1 MATILIVDDRASNR
15 QFLTTLLG
23 RGGHRL
29 LEAAN
34 GADALDLVRAERPH
48 LVITDI
54 LMPNMDGY
62 EFVQH
67 LRSDP
72 ELAATPVIF
81 LTATYRAREARM
93 VAQSCGVE
101 IVLSKPCELQ
111 AILAAVDKAL
121 GVEVSASDSAAAAK
135 QAVAEA
141 DVLRQIDH
149 PGSRYIKDLQAVRL
163 DFDEVI
169 DHSAKLIAQR
179 DLARGLSKQLATN
192 VGSLQRVMA
201 RLSALIEVGMEM
213 ESERDPA
220 KLVQLLFAAACD
232 IIHSMYAAVGVLDE
246 KELTLRH
253 VYTKGIEP
261 RIFQTGD
268 DRRTGLLGSLLS
280 GRRAIRA
287 RSLDTEAGAEGL
299 PAGHP
304 PVLNILAVPIH
315 SADRVYGWIYFADKT
330 GAAEFSVEDERLA
343 NIMAT
348 KLALLYE
355 NLGFYDVIQRHAAK
369 LQIEAVERKR
379 AQEAASVS
387 RARLEGIIDSAMD
400 AIISVDARQQIV
412 LFNAAAERMF
422 GRRYADVIGQPL
434 DLLLPERFRAAHRRH
449 LDEFG
454 STGVSIRGVQAGAL
468 SGLRADGTEFP
479 VEATISQVDI
489 AGTKLFTVIVRDVTE
504 RKQAEEKLRAS
515 EARFRSL
522 TEVSSDWYFE
532 LDGELSI
539 HYTSQGRGQ
548 LSGIP
553 AERVLG
559 RRLWDTNVTPLN
571 FTWEQYRAD
580 LAARKP
586 FRDIEY
592 LRIGE
597 DGNRYYLA
605 LSGEPV
611 FDEAGAFI
619 GYRGVGRNI
628 TFRKQAEEALRESE
642 LRFRQMAENI
652 REVFFLMDAANM
664 QMLYVNPAYE
674 EIWGRSAASLY
685 ENPRSWTESIHPDD
699 RASAIAN
706 LERMQITGR
715 LDDEYRILRGDGTLR
730 RIHVRAYPIRDDA
743 GEIYRI
749 AGIAEDITDSK
760 EAEVKVRALN
770 RVYAVLSGINA
781 LIVRVSDRD
790 ELFKGACRIAVE
802 AGHFRTSWIGL
813 VDRNAMRIVPVAS
826 AGATPEHMTFIKNQ
840 ISLATDKPIGDTL
853 VARAVREKK
862 AFFSNDTQN
871 DPAVRFGKEH
881 AERGTRSV
889 AVLPLLVAD
898 EAVGVLALYTE
909 EAGSFDE
916 EELKLLT
923 ELAGDIAFAVDH
935 IEKAE
940 KLNYLAFYDPLTG
953 LPNRTLFHD
962 RLSHSLHARGGEAPF
977 IAVVLL
983 DLERFRHVNETLG
996 RQAGD
1001 ELLRGVG
1008 ERLLRTND
1016 TAARVGIDIFAFTL
1030 RGARTAAEVNRAV
1043 DAVAMACFAGPFL
1056 LNGGELNAAC
1066 RIGVALH
1073 PADGAD
1079 ADTLLRNAEAALR
1092 RSKRSGDRIV
1102 FYASEMNARVA
1113 EALAMENKLRRALER
1128 QEFVLHYQ
1136 PKVNLADR
1144 RVTGVEALIRW
1155 QDPDEKG
1162 LVPPDR
1168 FIPILEET
1176 GLIVEVGLWV
1186 IGRALTDFGVWAAK
1200 GLAVTRVAVNVSA
1213 IQLQREDFVDRV
1225 TYAVQRSGD
1234 AAARLELE
1242 ITESLLMRDVE
1253 ASKRKLSILRGLGIH
1268 VSMDDFGTG
1277 YSSLSY
1283 MARLPVDTV
1292 KIDRS
1297 FVNGMVGNA
1306 EDASIVGGIIAL
1318 VHSLG
1323 KEVIAE
1329 GVETSEQAQRLAVLG
1344 CDEAQGYHYSRPVP
1358 AAQVEALMRSGGMLP
1373 AVPSA

>member
-1 MATILIVDDRASNR
+1 MATILVVDDRASNR

-23 RGGHRL
+23 YGGHRL

-34 GADALDLVRAERPH
+34 GAEALDLVRAERPD

-72 ELAATPVIF
+72 VLAPTPVIF
-81 LTATYRAREARM
+81 HTATYSAPEARM
-93 VAQSCGVE
+93 LAQSCGVA
-101 IVLSKPCELQ
+101 IVLPKPCEPQ
-111 AILAAVDKAL
+111 EILAAVNKAL

-141 DVLRQIDH
+141 RELPQLDA
-149 PGSRYIKDLQAVRL
+149 PGRRYIKDLQAVKL
-163 DFDEVI
+163 EFDEVI
-169 DHSAKLIAQR
+169 DHSAKLIAER
-179 DLARGLSKQLATN
+179 DLARGLSKQLSAN
-192 VGSLQRVMA
+192 VDSLQRVMS

-213 ESERDPA
+213 EAERDPA
-220 KLVQLLFAAACD
+220 KMVRLLFAAACD
-232 IIHSMYAAVGVLDE
+232 IVDSKYAAVGVLDDHE
-246 KELTLRH
+246 RGFRH
-253 VYTKGIEP
+253 VYAKGIEP
-261 RIFQTGD
+261 RIFQAGD
-268 DRRTGLLGSLLS
+268 NRRAGLLGSLLS
-280 GRRAIRA
+280 RHRAIRV
-287 RSLDTEAGAEGL
+287 RSPGPEAGVAGL
-299 PAGHP
+299 PPGHP
-304 PVLNILAVPIH
+304 RVSSVLAVTIA
-315 SADRVYGWIYFADKT
+315 SANRVYGWIHFADKA
-330 GAAEFSVEDERLA
+330 GSVEFSVEDERLA

-355 NLGFYDVIQRHAAK
+355 NLGLFDIIQRHAAK
-369 LQIEAVERKR
+369 LQIEAAERKR
-379 AQEAASVS
+379 AQEAASAS
-387 RARLEGIIDSAMD
+387 RARLAGILSSAMD

-422 GRRYADVIGQPL
+422 GRRSADVIGQPL
-434 DLLLPERFRAAHRRH
+434 DPLLPERFRAAHRRH

-454 STGVSIRGVQAGAL
+454 STGVSIRGVQAAAL

-489 AGTKLFTVIVRDVTE
+489 AGTKLFTVIVRDTTE
-504 RKQAEEKLRAS
+504 RKQAEE
-515 EARFRSL
+515 
-522 TEVSSDWYFE
+522 
-532 LDGELSI
+532 
-539 HYTSQGRGQ
+539 Q
-548 LSGIP
+548 
-553 AERVLG
+553 
-559 RRLWDTNVTPLN
+559 
-571 FTWEQYRAD
+571 
-580 LAARKP
+580 
-586 FRDIEY
+586 
-592 LRIGE
+592 
-597 DGNRYYLA
+597 
-605 LSGEPV
+605 
-611 FDEAGAFI
+611 
-619 GYRGVGRNI
+619 
-628 TFRKQAEEALRESE
+628 LRESE
-642 LRFRQMAENI
+642 RRFSDMLGNVQLVSLMLDREARITYCNDYLLHLTGWLREEVIGRDWFELFIQPGRDDLH
-652 REVFFLMDAANM
+652 EVFAAQIADLPGAWHHEN
-664 QMLYVNPAYE
+664 
-674 EIWGRSAASLY
+674 EILTRSGGRRLIRWNNTVLRSAAG
-685 ENPRSWTESIHPDD
+685 EVIGTASIGEDTTD
-699 RASAIAN
+699 R
-706 LERMQITGR
+706 
-715 LDDEYRILRGDGTLR
+715 
-730 RIHVRAYPIRDDA
+730 
-743 GEIYRI
+743 
-749 AGIAEDITDSK
+749 K
-760 EAEVKVRALN
+760 EAEDKIKALN
-770 RVYAVLSGINA
+770 RVYSVLSGINA

-790 ELFKGACRIAVE
+790 ELFEGACRIAVE
-802 AGHFRTSWIGL
+802 AGQFRMCWIGL

-826 AGATPEHMTFIKNQ
+826 AGSTPEHMTFIKNQ
-840 ISLATDKPIGDTL
+840 ISLATNTPIGDNL

-862 AFFSNDTQN
+862 AFFSNDTQD
-871 DPAVRFGKEH
+871 DPAVRFRKEH

-889 AVLPLLVAD
+889 AILPLLVAD

-909 EAGSFDE
+909 EAGFFDE
-916 EELKLLT
+916 EEMRLLG

-1008 ERLLRTND
+1008 GRLLRAND
-1016 TAARVGIDIFAFTL
+1016 TAARIGSDMFALTL
-1030 RGARTAAEVNRAV
+1030 RGARTAEEVNRSV
-1043 DAVAMACFAGPFL
+1043 DAIVRACFHERFAL
-1056 LNGGELNAAC
+1056 RGEELSVAC

-1079 ADTLLRNAEAALR
+1079 AETLLRNAEAALH
-1092 RSKRSGDRIV
+1092 RSKRKGERIV
-1102 FYASEMNARVA
+1102 FYAPKMNARVA
-1113 EALAMENKLRRALER
+1113 EALAIENKLRRALER

-1136 PKVNLADR
+1136 PKVNLADG

-1186 IGRALTDFGVWAAK
+1186 IGRALSDVALWAAK
-1200 GLAVTRVAVNVSA
+1200 GLAVPRVAVNVSA
-1213 IQLQREDFVDRV
+1213 IQLQRENFVDRV
-1225 TYAVQRSGD
+1225 IDAVQRSGD
-1234 AAARLELE
+1234 GADGLELE
-1242 ITESLLMRDVE
+1242 ITESLLMHDVD
-1253 ASKRKLSILRGLGIH
+1253 ASIRKLSILRGLGIH

-1283 MARLPVDTV
+1283 IAHLPIDTV

-1306 EDASIVGGIIAL
+1306 EDATIVGGIIAL

-1329 GVETSEQAQRLAVLG
+1329 GVETSEQAQRLAMLG

-1358 AAQVEALMRSGGMLP
+1358 AAQIEALMRSGGTLP
-1373 AVPSA
+1373 ALPSA

>member
-101 IVLSKPCELQ
+101 IVLSKPIELQ
-111 AILAAVDKAL
+111 AILAAVNKAL

-135 QAVAEA
+135 QAVAEE
-141 DVLRQIDH
+141 DVLRQLDD
-149 PGSRYIKDLQAVRL
+149 PGRRYIKDLQSVKL
-163 DFDEVI
+163 EFDEVI

-179 DLARGLSKQLATN
+179 DLARGLSKKLSAN
-192 VGSLQRVMA
+192 VESLQRVMS
-201 RLSALIEVGMEM
+201 RLSGVIEVGMEM
-213 ESERDPA
+213 GAERDPA
-220 KLVQLLFAAACD
+220 KLVQLMFAAACD
-232 IIHSMYAAVGVLDE
+232 IVDSKYAGVGVLDE
-246 KELTLRH
+246 QELALRY
-253 VYTKGIEP
+253 VYAKGIEP

-268 DRRTGLLGSLLS
+268 NGRAGLLGSLLS
-280 GRRAIRA
+280 GHRAIRA
-287 RSLDTEAGAEGL
+287 RNLDSEAGAEGL

-304 PVLNILAVPIH
+304 PVPNILAVPIR
-315 SADRVYGWIYFADKT
+315 SPDRVYGWIYFAGKT

-369 LQIEAVERKR
+369 LQIEAVERTR
-379 AQEAASVS
+379 AQEA
-387 RARLEGIIDSAMD
+387 
-400 AIISVDARQQIV
+400 
-412 LFNAAAERMF
+412 
-422 GRRYADVIGQPL
+422 
-434 DLLLPERFRAAHRRH
+434 
-449 LDEFG
+449 
-454 STGVSIRGVQAGAL
+454 
-468 SGLRADGTEFP
+468 LRA
-479 VEATISQVDI
+479 
-489 AGTKLFTVIVRDVTE
+489 
-504 RKQAEEKLRAS
+504 
-515 EARFRSL
+515 
-522 TEVSSDWYFE
+522 
-532 LDGELSI
+532 
-539 HYTSQGRGQ
+539 
-548 LSGIP
+548 
-553 AERVLG
+553 
-559 RRLWDTNVTPLN
+559 
-571 FTWEQYRAD
+571 
-580 LAARKP
+580 
-586 FRDIEY
+586 
-592 LRIGE
+592 
-597 DGNRYYLA
+597 
-605 LSGEPV
+605 
-611 FDEAGAFI
+611 
-619 GYRGVGRNI
+619 
-628 TFRKQAEEALRESE
+628 SE

-652 REVFFLMDAANM
+652 REVFFLIDAANM

-674 EIWGRSAASLY
+674 EIWRRSAASLY

-760 EAEVKVRALN
+760 EAEVKVKALN

-790 ELFKGACRIAVE
+790 ELFKGACRIAIE

-871 DPAVRFGKEH
+871 DPAVRFRKEH

-889 AVLPLLVAD
+889 AVLPLLVAN
-898 EAVGVLALYTE
+898 EAVGVLALYTD

-940 KLNYLAFYDPLTG
+940 RLNYLAFYDPLTG

-977 IAVVLL
+977 IAAVLL

-1008 ERLLRTND
+1008 ERLLRAND
-1016 TAARVGIDIFAFTL
+1016 TAARIGTDMFALTL
-1030 RGARTAAEVNRAV
+1030 RGARTAEEVNRAV
-1043 DAVAMACFAGPFL
+1043 DAIARACFHAPFAL
-1056 LNGGELNAAC
+1056 RGEELSVSC

-1079 ADTLLRNAEAALR
+1079 AVALLHNAEAALR

-1102 FYASEMNARVA
+1102 FYAPEMNARVA

-1136 PKVNLADR
+1136 PKVNLADG

-1155 QDPDEKG
+1155 QNPDEKG

-1225 TYAVQRSGD
+1225 IFAVQRSSD
-1234 AAARLELE
+1234 AAGRLELE

-1277 YSSLSY
+1277 HSSLSY

-1358 AAQVEALMRSGGMLP
+1358 AAQIEALMRSGGTLP